1 MDSTN
6 KNIWL
11 FAALALVVGLGLGYW
26 FGGSRA
32 YTSGY
37 DQGYQKAVGDAQA
50 TQQAAGARAAQEAAA
65 AANPFQAANPLEG
78 VTANPFERA
87 KQILNPFE

>member
-1 MDSTN
+1 MNSAN

-11 FAALALVVGLGLGYW
+11 FGALALIVGLLGGYW
-26 FGGSRA
+26 FGNSQAGNS
-32 YTSGY
+32 YEN
-37 DQGYQKAVGDAQA
+37 GYQKAVADAQA
-50 TQQAAGARAAQEAAA
+50 TQQAAAAQAAQEAAA

-87 KQILNPFE
+87 KQILNPFQ